1 VEYVLSGGNTSAT
14 TVGNNGVLV
23 VYGAASGTQVN
34 SGGYDLV
41 GGTVSGTHVNS
52 GSEYVLAGGITT
64 GAVISNG
71 LEVLFGVGSG
81 TVLSGSAS
89 EFVSSGATAVGT
101 TVNSG
106 TIDYVLAGGLASGT
120 HLNGGQQIDYGT
132 VTGAIITAGTQDVEG
147 GAVANA
153 TALSGGFE
161 YVLSGGTASGTT
173 INGSG
178 YEYVFSGGSAN
189 GTIISSGTLE
199 VASGGTAN
207 VITFSSGG
215 LLRLDDA
222 VHFGGL
228 VAGFNVPAD
237 HLDLRN
243 IAYISG
249 TTTSSWTQL
258 TSGANASGTLSISDG
273 TPGTTANIT
282 LLGQYTA
289 GNFHVTTDGAG
300 GTLVTDPPVTAT
312 DPNPLVAAFGTRHG

>member
-1 VEYVLSGGNTSAT
+1 
-14 TVGNNGVLV
+14 V

-41 GGTVSGTHVNS
+41 GGTVSGTNVNS
-52 GSEYVLAGGITT
+52 GSEYVLAGGTTT

-89 EFVSSGATAVGT
+89 EFVSSGATALGT
-101 TVNSG
+101 IVNSNS
-106 TIDYVLAGGLASGT
+106 IDYVLAGGVASGA
-120 HLNGGQQIDYGT
+120 HLNGGTQIDYGT
-132 VTGAIITAGTQDVEG
+132 AVSTVITAGTQDVEG
-147 GAVANA
+147 GATAN
-153 TALSGGFE
+153 TTTLSGGFE
-161 YVLSGGTASGTT
+161 DVLAGGFASGTI
-173 INGSG
+173 INGG
-178 YEYVFSGGSAN
+178 YEYVFSGGTA
-189 GTIISSGTLE
+189 SGTVISAGTFE
-199 VASGGTAN
+199 IASGGSTGTGA
-207 VITFSSGG
+207 VTFSGG
-215 LLRLDDA
+215 GTLLLDDA

-237 HLDLRN
+237 HLDLVN

-258 TSGANASGTLSISDG
+258 TSGSTASGTLSISDG

-289 GNFHVTTDGAG
+289 GNFHVTGDGAG
-300 GTLVTDPPVTAT
+300 GTLVTDPPVAS
-312 DPNPLVAAFGTRHG
+312 VAANDYFGSPIGRAVKPS